1 MAFLKK
7 AHVRAV
13 LEAYSQIRDDE
24 LPSRELCIITLCF
37 LVTGVLIEPH
47 TFTLSSTHLEQYDGL
62 FTQVFVALR
71 ELGAAASRNIAG
83 GNGDDP
89 LCTTT
94 LCNQDSCLPPCGK
107 VWMFSDDWKTYYA
120 QLRHTYRRTYE
131 VGVDENS
138 FYYAYRILMHYTAPE
153 NSDYQKAIQYL
164 YDFGF
169 LKHKVAVNLKIG
181 AINILQNN
189 YNINYATKYIENV
202 IKTYA
207 CTLEM
212 TLIDADVAIEDAL
225 AETLFSRD
233 SLTNPDFTVTGTIP
247 ALDTFKTVNNKHWCV
262 TSAYDVPQLYYCA
275 PGMKPLLM
283 DTAERDCL
291 NNGTPIS
298 GESSLHRTLTRA
310 RAIFEDPSLARRS

>member
-37 LVTGVLIEPH
+37 LVTGVLVEPD
-47 TFTLSSTHLEQYDGL
+47 TFTPSPQLLEQFGGL

-71 ELGAAASRNIAG
+71 ELGAAASYDIRG

-89 LCTTT
+89 MRTLT

-107 VWMFSDDWKTYYA
+107 DWMFLDGWKSKYV
-120 QLRHTYRRTYE
+120 QLRHTYRRIYE
-131 VGVDENS
+131 VDVDENS
-138 FYYAYRILMHYTAPE
+138 FYYSYRILMHYTVAE
-153 NSDYQKAIQYL
+153 NNDYFKAIEYL
-164 YDFGF
+164 YNYGF

-181 AINILQNN
+181 ATNILRNHC
-189 YNINYATKYIENV
+189 NISYATKNV
-202 IKTYA
+202 ESIINIYA
-207 CTLEM
+207 RTPEM
-212 TLIDADVAIEDAL
+212 TLIDADVAIEDSL
-225 AETLFSRD
+225 EYHLFSRF
-233 SLTNPDFTVTGTIP
+233 SLINLDCTVTGTIP
-247 ALDTFKTVNNKHWCV
+247 ALDTFNTVNNKHWCV
-262 TSAYDVPQLYYCA
+262 TAANDVPQSYYCA

-283 DTAERDCL
+283 GNAERDCL
-291 NNGTPIS
+291 NNGSPIS

-310 RAIFEDPSLARRS
+310 RNDYVASL